1 MLQPPPVPVPS
12 AAKRVDGLC
21 TLEVYREA
29 RGNLFPSTE
38 SLRWFVRSNRAAL
51 VAAGA
56 LLMITGRWMADP
68 SRFDAT
74 VVKIGQRAARRA
86 S

>member
-1 MLQPPPVPVPS
+1 MLQTPTTPVPAP
-12 AAKRVDGLC
+12 AEQVDGLC
-21 TLEVYREA
+21 TLDAYHDT
-29 RGNLFPSTE
+29 RGHLFPSME
-38 SLRWFVRSNRAAL
+38 SLRWFVRKNRAAL

-68 SRFDAT
+68 SRFDAA